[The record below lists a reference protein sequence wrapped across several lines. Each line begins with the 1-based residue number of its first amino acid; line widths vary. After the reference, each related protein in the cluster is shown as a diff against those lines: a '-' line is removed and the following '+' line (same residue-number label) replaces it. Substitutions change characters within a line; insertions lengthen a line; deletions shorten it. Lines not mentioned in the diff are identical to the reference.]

1 MKLIRNAFAAGLAVA
16 AVSVVA
22 CSSQHGST
30 GAGPGSN
37 GGPGNTGIVGET
49 GTGSVGMHLNLAPG
63 VTLTTVHWVITG
75 GPSGNPGYS
84 GDVAIGD
91 AGSLEFIAG
100 GILAGSGYVL
110 TITGTD
116 SSGDPCTGTS
126 SSFTIVAGAV
136 TQTFLQVTCTAP
148 GAEGGVV
155 ASTVNTGSVE
165 IDAGVVYVVGD
176 AGQTI
181 TCPAI
186 SSFSISPAEIN
197 LSGSAALTLQT
208 VGASNPTITWSV
220 SPAGGGSFG
229 NASAASTTFACSGT
243 AAQVSITA
251 TVGLPGSSACS
262 GQPFTVFPVPGNP
275 QTQALVNCEIGGTTV
290 PDSGPPV
297 EAGPAEAGPVE
308 AGPVEAG
315 PVEAGPVDSGGAT
328 ACVGGTSNV
337 CAASNPVCTNGLT
350 QGIGT
355 PSGGCNQTESTIL
368 ASEGESCLE
377 CLLNFSCLH
386 DQQGDN
392 PSTNHPD
399 CDDLSGTV
407 PADAGAGAGTSL
419 VSDCISLLTCE
430 LNSKCGKGNTLD
442 CYCGIGV
449 NSTTCKTS
457 QTGACVTQEQVG
469 LESTDPNYIQ
479 ANATALANVN
489 GGATA
494 NVILNCAKNN
504 CDTVCFQ

>member
-16 AVSVVA
+16 AVSVAA

-30 GAGPGSN
+30 GAGPSN
-37 GGPGNTGIVGET
+37 GGPGNTGVVGEN

-63 VTLTTVHWVITG
+63 VTLTSVHWVITG

-84 GDVAIGD
+84 GNVTIGD
-91 AGSLEFIAG
+91 AGSLEFVAG
-100 GILAGSGYVL
+100 GILAGSGYEL

-116 SSGDPCTGTS
+116 SNNDACTGTS
-126 SSFTIVAGAV
+126 SSFTITAGAV

-148 GAEGGVV
+148 GSEGGVV

-197 LSGSAALTLQT
+197 LSQTAALTLAT
-208 VGASNPTITWSV
+208 VGATSPAITWSV
-220 SPAGGGSFG
+220 SPAGGGTFG
-229 NASAASTTFACSGT
+229 NASSASTTFACSGT

-251 TVGLPGSSACS
+251 TVGLTGSTACS
-262 GQPFTVFPVPGNP
+262 GEPFTVFPVPGNP
-275 QTQALVNCEIGGTTV
+275 QTQALVNCELGGSTV
-290 PDSGPPV
+290 PDSGPP
-297 EAGPAEAGPVE
+297 PP
-308 AGPVEAG
+308 
-315 PVEAGPVDSGGAT
+315 PVDSGTDTGTPPPPVDAGSDTGT
-328 ACVGGTSNV
+328 ALVCVGGTSNV

-355 PSGGCNQTESTIL
+355 PSGGCNQTETTIL
-368 ASEGESCLE
+368 QTQGESCLE

-419 VSDCISLLTCE
+419 VSDCISLLSCE
-430 LNSKCGKGNTLD
+430 LTSKCGVNNTLD
-442 CYCGIGV
+442 CYCGLGV

-457 QTGACVTQEQVG
+457 QTGSCVAQEQVG
-469 LESTDPNYIQ
+469 LESTDPNFIQ

-494 NVILNCAKNN
+494 NVIMNCAKNN

>member
-1 MKLIRNAFAAGLAVA
+1 MKLIRNALAAGFAVA

-22 CSSQHGST
+22 CSSQQSST
-30 GAGPGSN
+30 GTPSGSN
-37 GGPGNTGIVGET
+37 GGGGTPGIVGESGT
-49 GTGSVGMHLNLAPG
+49 GTVRMHLNLAPG
-63 VTLTTVHWVITG
+63 VTLTAVHWTISG
-75 GPSGNPGYS
+75 GPSGQSGYS
-84 GDVAIGD
+84 GDVTIGD
-91 AGSLEFIAG
+91 AGSLEFVAG
-100 GILAGSGYVL
+100 GILAGSGYTL
-110 TITGTD
+110 SITGTD
-116 SSGDPCTGTS
+116 SQGDPCSGSTTS
-126 SSFTIVAGAV
+126 PFTVVAGAV
-136 TQTFLQVTCTAP
+136 TQAVVQFTCTAP

-155 ASTVNTGSVE
+155 AATVNTGSVE
-165 IDAGVVYVVGD
+165 IDAGVVYIVGD

-181 TCPAI
+181 TCPGI

-197 LSGSAALTLQT
+197 LSQSATLTLAT
-208 VGASNPTITWSV
+208 VGAASPTITWSV
-220 SPAGGGSFG
+220 SPAGGGTFG
-229 NASAASTTFACSGT
+229 APASTLTTFTCSGT
-243 AAQVSITA
+243 AAQVSISA
-251 TVGLPGSSACS
+251 TVALPGSTVCN
-262 GQPFTVFPVPGNP
+262 GEPFTVFPTPGTP
-275 QTQALVNCEIGGTTV
+275 ALINCELGGGV
-290 PDSGPPV
+290 VDASPPPVDAGPPPVDAGPPPVDAGPPPADSGP
-297 EAGPAEAGPVE
+297 A
-308 AGPVEAG
+308 
-315 PVEAGPVDSGGAT
+315 
-328 ACVGGTSNV
+328 ACVGGVSNV
-337 CAASNPVCTNGLT
+337 CPASNSVCTNGLT

-368 ASEGESCLE
+368 QYQGESCLE

-430 LNSKCGKGNTLD
+430 LQSSCGKGNTLD

-457 QTGACVTQEQVG
+457 QTGSCVSQEQVG

-494 NVILNCAKNN
+494 NVIMNCAKNN